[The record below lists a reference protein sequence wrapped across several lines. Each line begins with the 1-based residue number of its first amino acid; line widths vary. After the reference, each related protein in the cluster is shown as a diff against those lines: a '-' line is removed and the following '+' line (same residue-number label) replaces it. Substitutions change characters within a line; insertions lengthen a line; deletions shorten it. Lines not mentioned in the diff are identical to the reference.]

1 MRNELDIEIYK
12 VLGEQINA
20 SEIYLGHT
28 GYDYIFSKTDY
39 QATCTEAFPF
49 NPFDKVI
56 CEILQLEENI
66 SFHELGNILGLNVG
80 SSENQKV
87 LKDIAEYEILMEAL
101 QSLSEFSMIE
111 GGDIYFSRCRLTDI
125 GKEYAAQKHKFR
137 KTANKPF
144 SIYFDRTTGNHKDA
158 KANFEFADG
167 KPVKKDQF
175 LDELNGYDL
184 KEIAAV
190 QVPDIYNPQKLYSFT
205 DEVVCSSNDYLITYD
220 VAVTFDIYEDKY
232 LFYCYDRSNKQIH
245 KHFSKWVAEQE
256 AIKVQIIESIKAEN
270 GAPSSKV
277 IDAFSLLK
285 GALPKLKLSSSIKQI
300 VSSEFCDQYFALNH
314 LKHFVNAGQS
324 VDLYLCLPVLNE
336 SLYNS
341 VADLMKESQHPD
353 SRYFIVF
360 PNTVNTSLSKGVQQL
375 LSLGSGVK
383 NLYIMQQEV
392 KSFVFLVKSVDD
404 SFYIEF
410 KDAVLNS
417 IFVAL
422 AKKEFF
428 DSRASK
434 IENYL
439 LSSFSNQFALLL
451 CSDANDVI
459 KSDMEVPVTKEQ
471 LDNISDIEFKLSPF
485 SEIGEQAETVKN
497 TLDLIKNFKT
507 QRIELLNVKITNQV
521 QEMAASISDVSELKE
536 LSQIRDT
543 FAELEKQLIEPDTL
557 MQTTFKNTKLLLDK
571 KQEEIEEQKRIYSF
585 IIDTNILLEDPEVIL
600 RVDKKH
606 SVIIA
611 AKVLDELDKFKMD
624 KNLSSIVSRAVK
636 LIQQDKNKN
645 IRHNKGRPKL
655 LPADLNQKTP
665 DNLILSVAIQY
676 QNNHGIMVTSD
687 NLLAVK
693 AKNVLDLNVMN
704 LQEFKSKFDQ
714 SIKS

>member
-12 VLGEQINA
+12 VLSEQINA

-28 GYDYIFSKTDY
+28 GYDFVFTKTDY

-56 CEILQLEENI
+56 CEILQLEESI

-80 SSENQKV
+80 SPENQKAT
-87 LKDIAEYEILMEAL
+87 KDIAEYEILMEAL
-101 QSLSEFSMIE
+101 QSLTEFSMIE

-125 GKEYAAQKHKFR
+125 GREYAAKKHKFR
-137 KTANKPF
+137 KTVNKPF
-144 SIYFDRTTGNHKDA
+144 SIYFDRTTGNHKHA

-167 KPVKKDQF
+167 KPVKEDQF
-175 LDELNGYDL
+175 WDELSGYDL

-205 DEVVCSSNDYLITYD
+205 DEVVCSSNDYLITYE
-220 VAVTFDIYEDKY
+220 VAVTFDVLEEKY

-256 AIKVQIIESIKAEN
+256 AIKVQIIESLKAEN
-270 GAPSSKV
+270 GVPTSQV
-277 IDAFSLLK
+277 IDAYSILK
-285 GALPKLKLSSSIKQI
+285 DTLPKQKLASSIKQI
-300 VSSEFCDQYFALNH
+300 VSSKFCDQYFVLNY
-314 LKHFVNAGQS
+314 LKHYINSEQRVE
-324 VDLYLCLPVLNE
+324 LYLCLPVLNE
-336 SLYNS
+336 SLYAS
-341 VADLMKESQHPD
+341 VADLMQESQHPD

-360 PNTVNTSLSKGVQQL
+360 PKTVNPALGKAVQQL
-375 LSLGSGVK
+375 ISLGSGVK

-392 KSFVFLVKSVDD
+392 KSFVFLAKTQGD
-404 SFYIEF
+404 SFYMEF
-410 KDAVLNS
+410 KDAVLNTML
-417 IFVAL
+417 VPL
-422 AKKEFF
+422 ARKAMF
-428 DSRASK
+428 DSRAIA

-439 LSSFSNQFALLL
+439 LSSFSSQFALSL
-451 CSDANDVI
+451 CSDANDLI
-459 KSDMEVPVTKEQ
+459 NIDMEVPVTKEQ
-471 LDNISDIEFKLSPF
+471 LDSISDIEFKLSPF
-485 SEIGEQAETVKN
+485 SEIGEQAETVKM
-497 TLDLIKNFKT
+497 TLDLIENFKT
-507 QRIELLNVKITNQV
+507 QRIELLNANITAKIQD
-521 QEMAASISDVSELKE
+521 MAASISDVSELKE
-536 LSQIRDT
+536 LSQIRKALAD
-543 FAELEKQLIEPDTL
+543 LEKQLIEPDAAMLTA
-557 MQTTFKNTKLLLDK
+557 FNDTKSLLDK
-571 KQEEIEEQKRIYSF
+571 IQEEIEEQKRIYSF
-585 IIDTNILLEDPEVIL
+585 IIDTNVLLEDPEVIR

-606 SVIIA
+606 SIIIA

-624 KNLSSIVSRAVK
+624 KNLSVIVSRAVK
-636 LIQQDKNKN
+636 LIQQDKNRN

-676 QNNHGIMVTSD
+676 QNNHGILVTSD

-714 SIKS
+714 SKNS